1 MSNYLKII
9 LTGIKVWVDDKLE
22 DISYITASHLNSL
35 NDRVENVENIFGDTI
50 VESGYSER
58 ALYTDHEI
66 DGDIMA
72 TGKTF
77 KCGSKISLFIKNAD
91 TLSGQQDVYYV
102 LPYAPDNSYLS
113 IVDNHGL
120 YESNG
125 VQFKVVFTTQTINNI
140 IYDVI
145 KLNRYDN
152 GSIVNWESNQS
163 VSFNI
168 DYISETI

>member
-72 TGKTF
+72 KD
-77 KCGSKISLFIKNAD
+77 KLIEHNLR
-91 TLSGQQDVYYV
+91 L
-102 LPYAPDNSYLS
+102 
-113 IVDNHGL
+113 
-120 YESNG
+120 
-125 VQFKVVFTTQTINNI
+125 VVFLAKKYENIKWTTRCVLCAPICP
-140 IYDVI
+140 
-145 KLNRYDN
+145 R
-152 GSIVNWESNQS
+152 
-163 VSFNI
+163 
-168 DYISETI
+168 